1 MTDPKHDKS
10 LLARLAIEALN
21 AKFAWLID
29 HRDGDGVADLF
40 TEGGVYDLGGE
51 QVFSGRK
58 EIAHFYAARRARG
71 LRTARHVFTNLH
83 VVLESDD
90 RAHCVSILTLYAH
103 DGAPPFPASAL
114 LVADYEDVCL
124 LSDDERWLYRSR
136 TIVPA
141 FGLVPQLASRVVDKR
156 PIESWLTLLS
166 AALSKADTQPR
177 PQDTARRGDPDVP

>member
-58 EIAHFYAARRARG
+58 EIAHFYAARRAHG
-71 LRTARHVFTNLH
+71 QRTARHVFTNLH
-83 VVLESDD
+83 VVLQSDD

-103 DGAPPFPASAL
+103 DGAPPFPANAL

-141 FGLVPQLASRVVDKR
+141 FGLVPQLAR
-156 PIESWLTLLS
+156 PL
-166 AALSKADTQPR
+166 DN
-177 PQDTARRGDPDVP
+177 G